1 MRTLAFVLIS
11 IVSAAMPAAGQQGT
25 AEIRGKVTDA
35 QGGVVPGAAIV
46 IRNQNTGMF
55 RETVSNADGS
65 YYVGGV
71 TPGTYEITAELQ
83 GFRKYDQRD
92 VRLEVGR
99 TATIDVVL
107 QVGSLEQEVTVT
119 AETPLVDITS
129 KEVGGNITS
138 RELTELPSPT
148 RNFISF
154 IGLLPGVS
162 ANVDPTTFG
171 GDNVNVNGQDSRNN
185 NYSLDGGNNN
195 DDFVGQRGGM
205 QARPPL
211 ETIQEFQVLTS
222 QFDAEF
228 GRTSGA
234 VINAVTKAG
243 TNQFRG
249 SGFAFIEDSKLTSK
263 DFFAKQNHLAKP
275 KTKEQQLGGTFG
287 GPIVKD
293 KLHFFGPIST
303 FPRVRNST
311 ASASSRTACGTR

>member
-11 IVSAAMPAAGQQGT
+11 IVSAAIPAAGQQGT

-185 NYSLDGGNNN
+185 N
-195 DDFVGQRGGM
+195 
-205 QARPPL
+205 
-211 ETIQEFQVLTS
+211 
-222 QFDAEF
+222 
-228 GRTSGA
+228 
-234 VINAVTKAG
+234 
-243 TNQFRG
+243 
-249 SGFAFIEDSKLTSK
+249 
-263 DFFAKQNHLAKP
+263 
-275 KTKEQQLGGTFG
+275 
-287 GPIVKD
+287 
-293 KLHFFGPIST
+293 
-303 FPRVRNST
+303 
-311 ASASSRTACGTR
+311 